1 MGVYDTRVVEA
12 PGAKLR
18 FTVSLDRR
26 TRRRATVDYATSDG
40 TATAGGDYKATSGTL
55 VFEVSERVELVV
67 VPVLDDVIDEGNET
81 LTLTLSNAQGL
92 VIGDTVGYGLTAGRA
107 TGTTEWSKWSH
118 VWSRFSCAACHLR
131 TISSGGT
138 SCPPSSVRQ
147 RTRARLN
154 EWSDVPMMTAF
165 TR

>member
-92 VIGDTVGYGLTAGRA
+92 VIGDTVGYGLTAGQATAPSNGRSGPTFGADSPVRLAISGRFLRA
-107 TGTTEWSKWSH
+107 ARR
-118 VWSRFSCAACHLR
+118 VPPRVCASA
-131 TISSGGT
+131 
-138 SCPPSSVRQ
+138 
-147 RTRARLN
+147 RARG
-154 EWSDVPMMTAF
+154 
-165 TR
+165 